1 MDRITRK
8 DLDQA
13 LEHHVAALQCV
24 GIVYDGRLVL
34 SIGSK
39 TYGNAYRLNLTGV
52 MDRCQGRPWSD
63 QTHEGCEECGGTRE
77 SRSSAHYRPPVG
89 DDYLGMTARE
99 AYDTLTAR
107 TRAVYDTARAIN
119 GR

>member
-13 LEHHVAALQCV
+13 LERHVAALAHV

-52 MDRCQGRPWSD
+52 MDRCQGRPRTV
-63 QTHEGCEECGGTRE
+63 THDGCHECGGTRE

-107 TRAVYDTARAIN
+107 TRTIYDTARAIS